1 MVTRLSIKGHIVD
14 IRVTSFAVAEAKARF
29 SELLDRAEKGEQLT
43 ITRHGKEIARLGPV
57 VDEEAIARRREAVE
71 GWIKYRDASNITLGP
86 DLTIKQLINEGR
98 RF

>member
-1 MVTRLSIKGHIVD
+1 MHVRT
-14 IRVTSFAVAEAKARF
+14 TSFAVTDAKARF
-29 SELLDRAEKGEQLT
+29 SELLERAEKGEQLT

-57 VDEEAIARRREAVE
+57 VDEEAINRRLKSAEE
-71 GWIKYRDASNITLGP
+71 WIAYRDAKPITLGP